1 MTFKSSISEE
11 RARRRELAESD
22 LEEFISLVHP
32 LRLLGNIHRE
42 IIRWWT
48 SVGSNSH
55 QLLLL
60 PRDHMKSALIAY
72 RVAWE
77 LTRDPTLR
85 VLYISSTSNLAT
97 KQLKFIKDIITDDVY
112 RMYWPDMVV
121 KEEAK
126 REQWT
131 QREISLDH
139 PKRREESIRDPSIFT
154 AGLTSNIVGLHCDI
168 AVLDDVVVQSNAYLE
183 EGRQK
188 VIDQYSYLSSIET
201 VNAREWVVGTRYHPK
216 DLYSSLLEMEI
227 DEYDENGDKKA
238 STSLFESKEYPEE
251 TAGDGSGQF

>member
-1 MTFKSSISEE
+1 MAKIKPLSDLQLRRQE
-11 RARRRELAESD
+11 RRRQAEAS
-22 LEEFISLVHP
+22 LESFINLVHP
-32 LRLLGNIHRE
+32 KRLLGNIHRE
-42 IIRWWT
+42 VISWWT
-48 SVGSNSH
+48 SGGAKSH

-77 LTRDPTLR
+77 LTKDPTLR
-85 VLYISSTSNLAT
+85 VLYISSTSNLAI
-97 KQLKFIKDIITDDVY
+97 KQLKFIKDIFTDDVY

-121 KEEAK
+121 QEEAK

-168 AVLDDVVVQSNAYLE
+168 AVLDDVVVQGNAYTN
-183 EGRQK
+183 EGREK
-188 VIDQYSYLSSIET
+188 VIDQYSLLSSIET
-201 VNAREWVVGTRYHPK
+201 VNA
-216 DLYSSLLEMEI
+216 
-227 DEYDENGDKKA
+227 
-238 STSLFESKEYPEE
+238 
-251 TAGDGSGQF
+251 